1 MKKMMDILLKLIQYR
16 EKLHELHNDLP
27 FLPEKKKIEKVR
39 RLITN
44 LYDKCEYV
52 IYIRNLKQE
61 LNHG

>member
-1 MKKMMDILLKLIQYR
+1 MDILLKLIQYW

-44 LYDKCEYV
+44 LYDKYEYV

>member
-1 MKKMMDILLKLIQYR
+1 MKKMMDILLKLIQYW

-44 LYDKCEYV
+44 LYDKYEYV